1 MTMDKKTQMMVG
13 KNVRRVVKINSQLN
27 VLSSILETT
36 EMSIADLREELDRLL
51 TELGEV
57 FHTDEDKTLSY
68 VLGIAD
74 MVGITPDMSE

>member
-1 MTMDKKTQMMVG
+1 MEMDKKTQMMVG

-27 VLSSILETT
+27 VLSSVLETT

-57 FHTDEDKTLSY
+57 FHTDKDKTLSY
-68 VLGIAD
+68 VLGLAD
-74 MVGITPDMSE
+74 IVGITPDMSE